1 MMRPEVK
8 REVYRKLLHMS
19 MGLFAL
25 CLRWLTPWQAAL
37 CALVALLHNLYLF
50 PHYGMKKLE
59 RPEEKERGYS
69 GMIGY
74 PAVVLVII
82 LLSWAWA
89 LSDIEFEHSWISRF
103 FSSRALALATAS
115 WLFLAVGDAL
125 GALCG
130 IFIHGPKL
138 PWNKK
143 KSWAGLVGFLVFGT
157 PAAYFGAWFVC
168 PSLGPYA
175 CGLLGRFTLNW
186 VPFGIFILA
195 GLVAAIMESLPGQI
209 DDNLTV
215 PLSAWVV
222 LTLATYE
229 GGPWSYFHFTSNEL
243 WTLDE
248 IMVLLLLNAVLA
260 GAAFWRGW
268 VDKWGFLLGLVF
280 GAMVAF
286 GLGIPGYAM
295 LLLFYLVA
303 NGSTYYGKKV
313 KEQRGIAEAHGG
325 QRRAGSVF
333 SKGFV
338 PAIFALLSFPAFVA
352 SLATYAADTAASEF
366 GKTSRGKTWS
376 LKSMKAVP
384 AGSVGAIS
392 LKGTLAGLAVL
403 AFFAGA
409 TWLWCLYS
417 PEFPFLPWPAGF
429 PFLGFFVAT
438 IFCFFF
444 ESWFNE
450 WNASRNYFSKEII
463 HVMLGGLAGML
474 TYAPEIA
481 KSIFLLLRGMP

>member
-1 MMRPEVK
+1 MKPEVK

-37 CALVALLHNLYLF
+37 CALAALLHNLYLF

-74 PAVVLVII
+74 PAIMLVII

-89 LSDIEFEHSWISRF
+89 TMTLGTLLPVMGKAGAKAS
-103 FSSRALALATAS
+103 LLTAAMA
-115 WLFLAVGDAL
+115 WGFLAFGDSF

-130 IFIHGPKL
+130 MSLKGPRL
-138 PWNKK
+138 IWNPGKT
-143 KSWAGLVGFLVFGT
+143 WTGLGGFVLFGT
-157 PAAYFGAWFVC
+157 AAS
-168 PSLGPYA
+168 SLI
-175 CGLLGRFTLNW
+175 GRFVWPSNVLAGSVTVQVAPPW
-186 VPFGIFILA
+186 SIVILA
-195 GLVAAIMESLPGQI
+195 GIAAAIVESLPGQI

-215 PLSAWVV
+215 PLTAW
-222 LTLATYE
+222 L
-229 GGPWSYFHFTSNEL
+229 
-243 WTLDE
+243 
-248 IMVLLLLNAVLA
+248 VLA
-260 GAAFWRGW
+260 LGIVNTPWWTNIADLTTKFPWDAVSLIALLTINASLAGIALWRGW

-280 GAMVAF
+280 GATVAF

-325 QRRAGSVF
+325 QRRTGSVF

-338 PAIFALLSFPAFVA
+338 PAVFALLSFPAFVA

-376 LKSMKAVP
+376 LKFMKAVP

-409 TWLWCLYS
+409 TWLWCLCS

-438 IFCFFF
+438 IFCFFV

-481 KSIFLLLRGMP
+481 KAIFILIRGTT

>member
-37 CALVALLHNLYLF
+37 CALAALLHNLYLF

-82 LLSWAWA
+82 LLSWAWSA
-89 LSDIEFEHSWISRF
+89 RDYLSYFYSPIMRQAF
-103 FSSRALALATAS
+103 LALGAAA
-115 WLFLAVGDAL
+115 WMFLAIGDAF

-130 IFIHGPKL
+130 IFLGGPKL
-138 PWNKK
+138 PWNAG

-175 CGLLGRFTLNW
+175 YGLLGRFTLNW

-260 GAAFWRGW
+260 GAAFKRGW

-392 LKGTLAGLAVL
+392 LKGTLAGLGTIVL
-403 AFFAGA
+403 FFAVMASIMGLGEIIA
-409 TWLWCLYS
+409 ALAGDSDFPLY
-417 PEFPFLPWPAGF
+417 
-429 PFLGFFVAT
+429 GFFFAT